1 MPRFLLLAAVFA
13 HIIPG
18 RDSSGRSD
26 SDPDAEKEGSAGLRG
41 APKAGTDDDVQDNDQ
56 ENFYASDD
64 EEQDGPGFTE
74 GEGEEDESRPSQ
86 HRGVRLVSTSTISS
100 SILSTGFVRPTL
112 PRWLIKI
119 KEVLFGSHGHPD
131 EAEVSA
137 PHYRLTPI
145 LAGSLIPFSIL
156 LQIPGLTEHWYV
168 RTSGNVIVE
177 SRGNS
182 ALLEAALVISMVLVV
197 SANLALI
204 CRFLE
209 RRVKTCT
216 ILCIAALT
224 SHGKPFILS
233 RPSNVHKLLDI
244 LNVAIA
250 VAFGVGHRFDD
261 GFTYGEAYWMTICS
275 TVISMITNVTLI
287 WDLIK
292 TPNFSQSGPY
302 FPLCVP

>member
-18 RDSSGRSD
+18 RDSSSRSD

-41 APKAGTDDDVQDNDQ
+41 ALKAGTDDVQDNDQ

-64 EEQDGPGFTE
+64 EEQEGPGFTE
-74 GEGEEDESRPSQ
+74 GEGEEEDEPRPSQ
-86 HRGVRLVSTSTISS
+86 HSGVRLISTSTISS

-112 PRWLIKI
+112 PSWLIKI
-119 KEVLFGSHGHPD
+119 KEVLIGSHGHPD

-168 RTSGNVIVE
+168 RTSGNVIIE
-177 SRGNS
+177 SRRNS
-182 ALLEAALVISMVLVV
+182 ALLEAALVLSMVLVV
-197 SANLALI
+197 FANLALI

-209 RRVKTCT
+209 RRVKSCT

-224 SHGKPFILS
+224 IHGKPL
-233 RPSNVHKLLDI
+233 
-244 LNVAIA
+244 
-250 VAFGVGHRFDD
+250 
-261 GFTYGEAYWMTICS
+261 ICLALRLH
-275 TVISMITNVTLI
+275 IS
-287 WDLIK
+287 
-292 TPNFSQSGPY
+292 P
-302 FPLCVP
+302 